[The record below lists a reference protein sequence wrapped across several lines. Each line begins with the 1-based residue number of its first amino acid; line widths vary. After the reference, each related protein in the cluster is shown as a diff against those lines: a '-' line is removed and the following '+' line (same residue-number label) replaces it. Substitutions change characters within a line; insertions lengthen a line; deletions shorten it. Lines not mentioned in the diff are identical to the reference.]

1 MSTNPQ
7 PQRENKIAITK
18 KTVFGVIMMRHF
30 FLYCLIALFANSA
43 WAEKADKDK
52 PIEIEADTV
61 TVNDA
66 KKISVYTGNVI
77 VTQGTFFMIVSF
89 TFSHFK
95 TSPIETLSS
104 TVIFI
109 FLHFDNIKFFIVHIL
124 ICIII
129 LCIYS
134 T

>member
-52 PIEIEADTV
+52 PIEIVDRRKIEKI
-61 TVNDA
+61 
-66 KKISVYTGNVI
+66 KKNGRDIN
-77 VTQGTFFMIVSF
+77 
-89 TFSHFK
+89 
-95 TSPIETLSS
+95 
-104 TVIFI
+104 
-109 FLHFDNIKFFIVHIL
+109 
-124 ICIII
+124 
-129 LCIYS
+129 
-134 T
+134 